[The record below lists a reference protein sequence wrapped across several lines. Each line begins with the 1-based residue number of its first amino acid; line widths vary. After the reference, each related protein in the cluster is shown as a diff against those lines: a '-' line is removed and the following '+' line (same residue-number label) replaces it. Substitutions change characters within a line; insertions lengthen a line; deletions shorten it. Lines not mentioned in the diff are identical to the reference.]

1 MTCIDWDSRF
11 WSKAARP
18 TWTDCWIWM
27 GAKAGNGYGNVWV
40 AGKYMAAHRHAFECV
55 NGPLQHGDVVRHTCD
70 TPLCC
75 NPAHL
80 VPGTHAD
87 NMRDKVERGRS
98 LRGERHNM
106 VKLTESQVTEIRA
119 KYAAGGRTQQSIG
132 AEYGVSVQL
141 VSLIV
146 RGKRWAA
153 SPGEVVANRG
163 ESNERAR
170 LTPAQV
176 AEIRAKYA
184 AGGRTQADVA
194 AEYGVSGVHVSAIVR
209 GKRWRK
215 GEAA

>member
-1 MTCIDWDSRF
+1 M
-11 WSKAARP
+11 
-18 TWTDCWIWM
+18 
-27 GAKAGNGYGNVWV
+27 
-40 AGKYMAAHRHAFECV
+40 
-55 NGPLQHGDVVRHTCD
+55 
-70 TPLCC
+70 
-75 NPAHL
+75 
-80 VPGTHAD
+80 PGTHAD